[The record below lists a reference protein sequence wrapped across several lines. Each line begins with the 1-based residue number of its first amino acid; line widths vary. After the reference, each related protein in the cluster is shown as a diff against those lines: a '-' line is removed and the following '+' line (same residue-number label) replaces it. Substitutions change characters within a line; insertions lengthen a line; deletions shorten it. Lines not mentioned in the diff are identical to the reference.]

1 MGCNS
6 SFDRR
11 VGNNN
16 TVEDL
21 YNAILYNAM
30 IYIMQQLLNINNVFY
45 NYRNIDTF
53 KKKKKRSSEF
63 KIS

>member
-1 MGCNS
+1 MLNI
-6 SFDRR
+6 FQIEI
-11 VGNNN
+11 

-21 YNAILYNAM
+21 YNAM
-30 IYIMQQLLNINNVFY
+30 IHIMQQLLNINNVFY

-53 KKKKKRSSEF
+53 KKKKRSSEF